1 MNYDNMNTCVAPVLN
16 NDCCVKSTPAD
27 RTIKDNM
34 MEATEILSEI
44 EAQVD
49 RIKNWLWL
57 SDDEKAPTIDITDL
71 DSINDENKN
80 IILNPQIALY
90 ILTTILKVLNY
101 RYGRTKA
108 IHRDNQIDTEVRYL

>member
-34 MEATEILSEI
+34 MEATEILSDI

-49 RIKNWLWL
+49 RIKNWLWY
-57 SDDEKAPTIDITDL
+57 SDDEKAPNIDIKDMSSNVVRNL
-71 DSINDENKN
+71 EFEKR
-80 IILNPQIALY
+80 
-90 ILTTILKVLNY
+90 ILKKLLFIAD
-101 RYGRTKA
+101 RLGC
-108 IHRDNQIDTEVRYL
+108 

>member
-1 MNYDNMNTCVAPVLN
+1 MNYDNMNTCVAPVPN
-16 NDCCVKSTPAD
+16 NDCCVKSSIPD

-71 DSINDENKN
+71 SSN
-80 IILNPQIALY
+80 IVRNLEFEKR
-90 ILTTILKVLNY
+90 ILKKLMFIVDRL
-101 RYGRTKA
+101 GC
-108 IHRDNQIDTEVRYL
+108 

>member
-1 MNYDNMNTCVAPVLN
+1 MNYDNMNTCVAPVPN
-16 NDCCVKSTPAD
+16 NDCCVKSTPVD

-44 EAQVD
+44 EAQVN

-71 DSINDENKN
+71 SSN
-80 IILNPQIALY
+80 IVRNLEFEKRILNKLLFIVDRL
-90 ILTTILKVLNY
+90 
-101 RYGRTKA
+101 GC
-108 IHRDNQIDTEVRYL
+108 

>member
-1 MNYDNMNTCVAPVLN
+1 MNYDNVNTCVAPVLN

-27 RTIKDNM
+27 RTIKDNI

-57 SDDEKAPTIDITDL
+57 SDDEKAPGMDITDL
-71 DSINDENKN
+71 SSN
-80 IILNPQIALY
+80 IVRNLEFEKRILNKLMFI
-90 ILTTILKVLNY
+90 VY
-101 RYGRTKA
+101 RLGC
-108 IHRDNQIDTEVRYL
+108 

>member
-1 MNYDNMNTCVAPVLN
+1 MNYDNVNTCVAPVLS

-34 MEATEILSEI
+34 MESTDILSEI

-57 SDDEKAPTIDITDL
+57 SDDEKAPNMDITDL
-71 DSINDENKN
+71 SSN
-80 IILNPQIALY
+80 IVRNLEFQKR
-90 ILTTILKVLNY
+90 ILKKLMFIAD
-101 RYGRTKA
+101 RLGC
-108 IHRDNQIDTEVRYL
+108 

>member
-1 MNYDNMNTCVAPVLN
+1 MNYDNMNTCVAPVPN
-16 NDCCVKSTPAD
+16 NDCCVKSTPVD

-44 EAQVD
+44 EAQVN

-71 DSINDENKN
+71 SSN
-80 IILNPQIALY
+80 IVRNLEFEKRILSKLLFIVDRL
-90 ILTTILKVLNY
+90 
-101 RYGRTKA
+101 GC
-108 IHRDNQIDTEVRYL
+108 

>member
-1 MNYDNMNTCVAPVLN
+1 MNYDNMNTCVAPVPT

-44 EAQVD
+44 EVQVD

-57 SDDEKAPTIDITDL
+57 SDDEKTPTIDITDL
-71 DSINDENKN
+71 SSN
-80 IILNPQIALY
+80 IVRNLEFEKR
-90 ILTTILKVLNY
+90 ILKKLLFIVDRL
-101 RYGRTKA
+101 GC
-108 IHRDNQIDTEVRYL
+108 

>member
-16 NDCCVKSTPAD
+16 NDCCVKSTPVD

-71 DSINDENKN
+71 SSN
-80 IILNPQIALY
+80 IVRNLEFEKR
-90 ILTTILKVLNY
+90 ILKKLMFIVDRL
-101 RYGRTKA
+101 GC
-108 IHRDNQIDTEVRYL
+108 

>member
-1 MNYDNMNTCVAPVLN
+1 MNYDNVNTCVAPVPN
-16 NDCCVKSTPAD
+16 NDCCVKSTPVD

-44 EAQVD
+44 EAQVN

-71 DSINDENKN
+71 SSN
-80 IILNPQIALY
+80 IVRNLEFEKRILNKLLFIVDRL
-90 ILTTILKVLNY
+90 
-101 RYGRTKA
+101 GC
-108 IHRDNQIDTEVRYL
+108 